1 MENNKQ
7 PPYLPK
13 PVSPNQFSPF
23 NLFQPE
29 NTVFGENITYIEYLM
44 SVLKTL
50 NQCIA
55 YLNYLNDNYTGW
67 DKQIKE
73 IQDQVNALSERI
85 TKEIILLEQ
94 KIKDGDNNAISVS
107 KTYIDQEIIKV
118 NKRIDN
124 ITSTL
129 NPIYD
134 PTTGLVSP
142 VQTVVINVYESCRC
156 GALTAEEYD
165 NLELT
170 AIEFTD
176 KDVNAHNYDINGK
189 RYFLNS

>member
-1 MENNKQ
+1 MGNNKQ

-13 PVSPNQFSPF
+13 PVSPSQFSPF

-29 NTVFGENITYIEYLM
+29 NSVFGENITYIEYLM

-55 YLNYLNDNYTGW
+55 YLDYLNDNYTGW

-73 IQDQVNALSERI
+73 IQDQVNALSKRI
-85 TKEIILLEQ
+85 TEEIILLEQ
-94 KIKDGDNNAISVS
+94 KIKDGDNNAILVS